1 MKVTKAFRRFW
12 KFVWEDNSLLSW
24 ITAFALVFV
33 FIFVIFFP
41 AMRLIF
47 ATPLPMVVIESGSMH
62 HQYSFDQWYESCSW
76 YSDNG
81 ISKEQLNGW
90 GFNGGLEKGDIMI
103 VQGQKEY
110 KKGDVV
116 IFKTTT
122 ATPIIHRIV
131 IVRNDSTV
139 STKGDNNCYQLP
151 QELSINKEQIIGK
164 AVARIPYL
172 GWAKVI
178 WADIFNA
185 IKG

>member
-1 MKVTKAFRRFW
+1 MKVTKALRKFW

-41 AMRLIF
+41 ILRLLLST
-47 ATPLPMVVIESGSMH
+47 ALPMVVIESGSMH
-62 HQYSFDQWYESCSW
+62 HPYDFDQWYASCNW
-76 YSDNG
+76 Y
-81 ISKEQLNGW
+81 KEHSITEEQFRKW
-90 GFNGGLEKGDIMI
+90 DFNGGLNKGDIMI

-110 KKGDVV
+110 KPGEV
-116 IFKTTT
+116 IIFQTTT
-122 ATPIIHRIV
+122 AKPIIHRIV
-131 IVRNDSTV
+131 SAEDVF

-151 QELSINKEQIIGK
+151 QELNISQGQIIGK

-185 IKG
+185 IQTK